1 MTSVAPPATHTR
13 LRRTPVGD
21 FFRYHGWLSPGVR
34 WFRQTSFSGK
44 ASAIAIAFVLP
55 LVVLLA
61 FLWSEASGNIAST
74 QAERDGVA
82 YARPLLKLIRAG
94 QNRRT
99 AATLGTAEVGTW
111 QQQTEDAFKEL
122 EAREQTFGPAFHTK
136 EAFDELKKRHEVLL
150 KTSVLPS
157 ASGTFQIHADY
168 LAAALKLLTTMV
180 DSSGLSLDP
189 ALDTFHMMNVALLR
203 GPMQTENTAKIA
215 TFGALILKSQDLN
228 PLRHDALVQW
238 AAVQRFLDS
247 DVEASYQAGVGET
260 PEKAKRY
267 DMEGTDAAFDT
278 FMEAV
283 KTRVLG
289 GELQGPAESYLALG
303 EKVQSKQNELNGEIL
318 KHLDIA
324 LQARIDAWRHT
335 FTWQL
340 TLSLTFVAI
349 AGYLMLAFYKV
360 MMGGLEEVASHLREI
375 AQGNLGTAPQPW
387 GSDEAAELMTEM
399 REMQISLRRIVG
411 EVLNGAASVHNA
423 SGEIAAASADL
434 SQRTEEAAA
443 NLQQTAASMA
453 QISAAAEHTTDQ
465 INSASGSVRENAV
478 AAARGGEVI
487 AQVVQ
492 TMDQIRGSSNKIGE
506 IIGVIDGIAF
516 QTNILA
522 LNAAVE
528 AARAGEHGRGFAVV
542 ASEVRALAGR
552 SATAAKEIKSLIG
565 ASIEQVNSG
574 TGVVSDAGQIM
585 QTIVGNADKVAK
597 LIAHIAESAMQQSRS
612 VNEVGL
618 AVRSL
623 DETTQQNA
631 ALVEQTSAAAS
642 ALADQ
647 ADNLSNEVSFF
658 TLTETT
664 R

>member
-1 MTSVAPPATHTR
+1 
-13 LRRTPVGD
+13 
-21 FFRYHGWLSPGVR
+21 
-34 WFRQTSFSGK
+34 
-44 ASAIAIAFVLP
+44 
-55 LVVLLA
+55 VV
-61 FLWSEASGNIAST
+61 N
-74 QAERDGVA
+74 
-82 YARPLLKLIRAG
+82 
-94 QNRRT
+94 
-99 AATLGTAEVGTW
+99 
-111 QQQTEDAFKEL
+111 
-122 EAREQTFGPAFHTK
+122 
-136 EAFDELKKRHEVLL
+136 
-150 KTSVLPS
+150 
-157 ASGTFQIHADY
+157 
-168 LAAALKLLTTMV
+168 
-180 DSSGLSLDP
+180 
-189 ALDTFHMMNVALLR
+189 
-203 GPMQTENTAKIA
+203 
-215 TFGALILKSQDLN
+215 
-228 PLRHDALVQW
+228 
-238 AAVQRFLDS
+238 
-247 DVEASYQAGVGET
+247 
-260 PEKAKRY
+260 
-267 DMEGTDAAFDT
+267 
-278 FMEAV
+278 
-283 KTRVLG
+283 
-289 GELQGPAESYLALG
+289 
-303 EKVQSKQNELNGEIL
+303 KQNELNGAVVKRL
-318 KHLDIA
+318 GAL
-324 LQARIDAWRHT
+324 LQARIDSARQT
-335 FTWQL
+335 FTWQIS
-340 TLSLTFVAI
+340 LSLGFVAV

-387 GSDEAAELMTEM
+387 GSDEAAELMSEM

-411 EVLNGAASVHNA
+411 EVLGGAASVHNA
-423 SGEIAAASADL
+423 SGEIASASADL

-453 QISAAAEHTTDQ
+453 QISAAAAHTTDQ
-465 INSASGSVRENAV
+465 INAASGSVRDNAV

-585 QTIVGNADKVAK
+585 QTIVGNADKVAR
-597 LIAHIAESAMQQSRS
+597 LIADIAESAMQQSRS